1 MRNKAVALIIVWI
14 LICLLK
20 VTGCVYVPK
29 TDTDEDDEKCQLKTR
44 SLTLDVYNLT
54 PEYTAAADDMHQL
67 IQGNCTEAECLL
79 IVLLTPI
86 AISAGSFIVSGS
98 IIVAGNTVHWIEKQG
113 KCDDSATNKA
123 ISSLVDATKIYGG
136 QVIETG
142 RQLIEWLEEQLSYG
156 ESYEPMLIEGAK

>member
-1 MRNKAVALIIVWI
+1 MNNPSKNWIAVIII
-14 LICLLK
+14 LFFM
-20 VTGCVYVPK
+20 TSSCVYVPK
-29 TDTDEDDEKCQLKTR
+29 TVPDVADQKCQLTTR
-44 SLTLDVYNLT
+44 SLTLDVYNLA
-54 PEYTAAADDMHQL
+54 PEYTATANDMNQL
-67 IQGNCTEAECLL
+67 FQEGLTEAESLL
-79 IVLLTPI
+79 IVLLAPI
-86 AISAGSFIVSGS
+86 AVTTTSLIVSGS

-142 RQLIEWLEEQLSYG
+142 SQLIEWLEEQLSYG